1 VSKKLSLSRR
11 ALTLLGLG
19 AIIAVLAPVGVVA
32 ATNAVKIQDGNGS
45 SKAQV
50 DAGSLRVG
58 DGEGAMTVNGTGNN
72 GNVPVQGNVGVPGG
86 VNVNGGSVGV
96 SGVSGDVSTVAKPTT
111 ILAQG
116 DCDSSSVD
124 SYTDSGTIPAGK
136 TVVGMLLSDDN
147 GGSQMNT
154 LIVTAPSS
162 NNGPS
167 TVNHRLFELTDAQ
180 NFAGGYAQFGSRAD
194 FGPGIKLSEQWS
206 INCTGQPG
214 SSQGNGLWIVWGY

>member
-116 DCDSSSVD
+116 DCDTSADAD
-124 SYTDSGTIPAGK
+124 SYPDTGSIASGK
-136 TVVGMLLSDDN
+136 TVVGILLSDEE
-147 GGSQMNT
+147 GGSQINT
-154 LIVTAPSS
+154 LTVTAPSS
-162 NNGPS
+162 TPNG
-167 TVNHRLFELTDAQ
+167 TKDELFTLADGQ
-180 NFAGGYAQFGSRAD
+180 GFANGYAQFGNEAD
-194 FGPGIKLSEQWS
+194 FGPGIRLSEQWS
-206 INCTGQPG
+206 IRCTGQPG
-214 SSQGNGLWIVWGY
+214 SSQGNGVWIVWGY